1 MPKSFGS
8 VNRTLTRP
16 SGVSAIHSPF
26 TFFSDRASP
35 EAQRGKFSGTEAKS

>member
-1 MPKSFGS
+1 VVVEDAEVVRLGEPD
-8 VNRTLTRP
+8 LDP
-16 SGVSAIHSPF
+16 SPF